1 MAQTP
6 RKSSDEIAKK
16 TQLVR
21 ELAQIMEDTGL
32 VEIDFEDD
40 KISVHLSKTGSVS
53 HAPMMAAPAPIA
65 APTAAP
71 APAAA
76 PAAPS
81 EDATADSDLDHV
93 VNSPMVGRAYLAPE
107 PGAAVFV
114 KEGDNVKAGQ
124 TLLIIEAMKV
134 MNPITA
140 PKAGVVSRILIED
153 GQPVEF
159 GEPLIVIL

>member
-1 MAQTP
+1 
-6 RKSSDEIAKK
+6 
-16 TQLVR
+16 
-21 ELAQIMEDTGL
+21 
-32 VEIDFEDD
+32 
-40 KISVHLSKTGSVS
+40 
-53 HAPMMAAPAPIA
+53 
-65 APTAAP
+65 
-71 APAAA
+71 
-76 PAAPS
+76 
-81 EDATADSDLDHV
+81 
-93 VNSPMVGRAYLAPE
+93 MVGRAYLAPE

>member
-6 RKSSDEIAKK
+6 RKSSDEIAQK
-16 TQLVR
+16 TKLVR

-32 VEIDFEDD
+32 VEIDFEDENV
-40 KISVHLSKTGSVS
+40 SVHLSKTGSVS
-53 HAPMMAAPAPIA
+53 HAPIMAAPAPVA
-65 APTAAP
+65 ANAPAATASAP
-71 APAAA
+71 APEA
-76 PAAPS
+76 PV
-81 EDATADSDLDHV
+81 DSDLDHA

-107 PGAAVFV
+107 PGAAMFV

>member
-6 RKSSDEIAKK
+6 RKSSDEIAQK
-16 TQLVR
+16 TRLIR
-21 ELAQIMEDTGL
+21 ELAEIMDDTGL

-40 KISVHLSKTGSVS
+40 KVSVHLSKTGSVS
-53 HAPMMAAPAPIA
+53 HAPMMAAPAPV
-65 APTAAP
+65 AAP

-76 PAAPS
+76 ASAPAVSTP
-81 EDATADSDLDHV
+81 ETPADSDLDHA

>member
-6 RKSSDEIAKK
+6 RKSSDEIAQK
-16 TQLVR
+16 TKLVR
-21 ELAQIMEDTGL
+21 ELAQIMKDTGL
-32 VEIDFEDD
+32 VEIDFEDENV
-40 KISVHLSKTGSVS
+40 SVHLSKTGSVS
-53 HAPMMAAPAPIA
+53 HAPMMAAPAPV
-65 APTAAP
+65 AAP
-71 APAAA
+71 APAATASASA
-76 PAAPS
+76 PEAPV
-81 EDATADSDLDHV
+81 DSDLDHA

-107 PGAAVFV
+107 PGAAMFV